1 MVLYTGKTMTM
12 SRWSRENYFLAIKK
26 VVEGY
31 SLKLD
36 YDINILSTK
45 SYKELKQM
53 YRELQIQLGMSGPRP
68 MSFGQAN
75 YGNVIVSRQYGRL

>member
-1 MVLYTGKTMTM
+1 MVLYTGKAMTM

-31 SLKLD
+31 SIKLD
-36 YDINILSTK
+36 YDINTLSTK
-45 SYKELKQM
+45 SFKELKQI
-53 YRELQIQLGMSGPRP
+53 YRELQIQLGIRGHQPV
-68 MSFGQAN
+68 SFGQRN